1 MKFLSKVI
9 LDLESNLLRIYVEAR
24 VDLGC
29 AAPSFCLCVC
39 SICVCLGF
47 VCVKKCL
54 WLCLGICVCAYVYQC
69 HRCQLNICF
78 WVYVNFCS
86 CVGCCVYVC
95 VYLCVCVSIFVCVC
109 VCVLWISSCTC
120 CLCVASVLPLFL
132 FLLQSAAA
140 TNCSY
145 RKLKSERMSSRCK
158 TNLAFSYCTFGFW
171 TLCGVLMGEQKLE
184 FVILIKAR

>member
-9 LDLESNLLRIYVEAR
+9 LVLESNLLRIYVEAG

-29 AAPSFCLCVC
+29 TSPSFCLCVC

-54 WLCLGICVCAYVYQC
+54 WLCLGICDCVCAYVYQC
-69 HRCQLNICF
+69 HRCQPNICF

-95 VYLCVCVSIFVCVC
+95 VFMRLCIYICVCVC
-109 VCVLWISSCTC
+109 VCALDQQLHLLPVC
-120 CLCVASVLPLFL
+120 CHSATIPLLTSVC
-132 FLLQSAAA
+132 
-140 TNCSY
+140 CSY
-145 RKLKSERMSSRCK
+145 KLQLQQVKEWKNVVKM
-158 TNLAFSYCTFGFW
+158 
-171 TLCGVLMGEQKLE
+171 
-184 FVILIKAR
+184 

>member
-9 LDLESNLLRIYVEAR
+9 LVLESNLLRIYVEAG

-54 WLCLGICVCAYVYQC
+54 WLCLGICDCVCAYVYQC
-69 HRCQLNICF
+69 HRCQPNICF

-86 CVGCCVYVC
+86 CVGCC
-95 VYLCVCVSIFVCVC
+95 VCVC

-145 RKLKSERMSSRCK
+145 SKLKSERMSSRCK
-158 TNLAFSYCTFGFW
+158 TNLAFSYCTLGFW
-171 TLCGVLMGEQKLE
+171 TLCSVLIGEQKLE
-184 FVILIKAR
+184 FVILIEAR

>member
-9 LDLESNLLRIYVEAR
+9 LVLESNLLRIYVEAG

-29 AAPSFCLCVC
+29 AAPSICLCVC
-39 SICVCLGF
+39 STCVCLGF

-54 WLCLGICVCAYVYQC
+54 WLCFGICDCVMCMCLCVSMSQMSPE
-69 HRCQLNICF
+69 HLFWGLCQFLFLCKLLR
-78 WVYVNFCS
+78 V
-86 CVGCCVYVC
+86 
-95 VYLCVCVSIFVCVC
+95 CVCVFNMRLCIYICVC

-120 CLCVASVLPLFL
+120 CLCVASVLPLVL

-145 RKLKSERMSSRCK
+145 KLQLQQAKEWKNVVKM
-158 TNLAFSYCTFGFW
+158 
-171 TLCGVLMGEQKLE
+171 
-184 FVILIKAR
+184 

>member
-9 LDLESNLLRIYVEAR
+9 LVLRIYLEAG
-24 VDLGC
+24 VGLGC
-29 AAPSFCLCVC
+29 AAPSFLVFNLCLFWVCMCKKVFLTMFGYLWLCMCLCVSMSQMSAEHLFLGLC
-39 SICVCLGF
+39 QFLYLCRLLRVCVCIYAF
-47 VCVKKCL
+47 VYL
-54 WLCLGICVCAYVYQC
+54 
-69 HRCQLNICF
+69 
-78 WVYVNFCS
+78 
-86 CVGCCVYVC
+86 
-95 VYLCVCVSIFVCVC
+95 YLCVCVYVLC

-158 TNLAFSYCTFGFW
+158 TNLAFSYCTLGFW
-171 TLCGVLMGEQKLE
+171 ALCGVLMGNRSWSL
-184 FVILIKAR
+184 

>member
-1 MKFLSKVI
+1 MRFLSKAI
-9 LDLESNLLRIYVEAR
+9 LVLESNLLRIYVEAG

-47 VCVKKCL
+47 GCVKKCL
-54 WLCLGICVCAYVYQC
+54 WLCLGICDCVCAYVYQC

-95 VYLCVCVSIFVCVC
+95 VFMRLCIYICVC
-109 VCVLWISSCTC
+109 VCALDQQLHLLPVC
-120 CLCVASVLPLFL
+120 ASVLPLFL
-132 FLLQSAAA
+132 LLQSAGA

-145 RKLKSERMSSRCK
+145 NKLKSDEC
-158 TNLAFSYCTFGFW
+158 
-171 TLCGVLMGEQKLE
+171 EQNFKR
-184 FVILIKAR
+184 I